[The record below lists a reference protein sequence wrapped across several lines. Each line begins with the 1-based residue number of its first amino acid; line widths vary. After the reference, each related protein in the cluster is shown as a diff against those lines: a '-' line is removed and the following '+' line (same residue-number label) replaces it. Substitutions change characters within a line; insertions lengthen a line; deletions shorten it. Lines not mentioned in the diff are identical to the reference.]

1 MAGANYVLDKGFT
14 ALSTYNASS
23 VNGVQAFRLVK
34 ITAQDQID
42 LNVLATTISIGVVQ
56 EDVDVAKVATG
67 KAVVDVRILGI
78 SKVVAGAAISI
89 GVEVMSDTSGR
100 VITAVTAANRTVG
113 LALQAAAA
121 AGDIIDVL
129 LVPPGRVL

>member
-23 VNGVQAFRLVK
+23 SNGVQAFRLVK

-89 GVEVMSDTSGR
+89 GVEVMSDTSG
-100 VITAVTAANRTVG
+100 
-113 LALQAAAA
+113 
-121 AGDIIDVL
+121 
-129 LVPPGRVL
+129 